1 MGKKRIR
8 FGSRDK
14 KTEDFVDPDK
24 DPYSYLKR
32 YILEENYRDWFE
44 RNYPDNT
51 IYGAVGLNEWD
62 YNEMKKNL
70 KESEIYL
77 NSSPAFAER
86 CKHWNQINI
95 LASITPVR
103 NLKNPFL
110 RLKREIED
118 ALNNSVDSYLVRN
131 VSKSLMWFYAA
142 PYSDDWVT

>member
-1 MGKKRIR
+1 MRFKMTSKNPFRNFVRNLRRITI
-8 FGSRDK
+8 SNLN
-14 KTEDFVDPDK
+14 DK
-24 DPYSYLKR
+24 DKD
-32 YILEENYRDWFE
+32 ILYRQ
-44 RNYPDNT
+44 
-51 IYGAVGLNEWD
+51 L
-62 YNEMKKNL
+62 YNEMKNNL

-118 ALNNSVDSYLVRN
+118 ALNNSVNSYLVRN
-131 VSKSLMWFYAA
+131 VSKSLMWFYAV
-142 PYSDDWVT
+142 PYRDDWVT